1 MNTCHLRILAADQM
15 FFEGACEN
23 LVVPCA
29 DGSFG
34 VQAHHSNMISA
45 VTPGELH
52 YRPAEGP
59 DAGREKIAAVSA
71 GLVKVERND
80 VLVMVDTPSRPEEID
95 ADGIMPMEPVS
106 MDASSERISPNMFSV
121 TSTSNWVGFLISCMA
136 VLSTKISLYVTS

>member
-1 MNTCHLRILAADQM
+1 MNTFHLRILAADQM

-23 LVVPCA
+23 LAVPCA

-71 GLVKVERND
+71 GLIKVERND
-80 VLVMVDTPSRPEEID
+80 VLVLVDT
-95 ADGIMPMEPVS
+95 ADRTE
-106 MDASSERISPNMFSV
+106 
-121 TSTSNWVGFLISCMA
+121 
-136 VLSTKISLYVTS
+136 